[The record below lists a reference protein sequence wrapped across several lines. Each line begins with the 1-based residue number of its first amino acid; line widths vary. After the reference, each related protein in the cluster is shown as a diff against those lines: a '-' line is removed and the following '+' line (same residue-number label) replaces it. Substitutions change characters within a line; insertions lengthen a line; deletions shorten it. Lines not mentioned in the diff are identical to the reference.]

1 MAAGIALA
9 MSQPQ
14 GDFMSRKETIAGWNF
29 TMSDT
34 EFEAQT
40 ESTAE
45 ANPPCM
51 ALVPMVQAAAWTQ
64 APPLLR
70 PDPCFV
76 TQLIATAEH
85 APQTC
90 SLRRATPAVA
100 QAAYRS
106 VTAHNHIM
114 PTGIFTRQT
123 T

>member
-1 MAAGIALA
+1 
-9 MSQPQ
+9 
-14 GDFMSRKETIAGWNF
+14 
-29 TMSDT
+29 MSDT
-34 EFEAQT
+34 EFEEQT
-40 ESTAE
+40 ESTADAGD

-51 ALVPMVQAAAWTQ
+51 ALVPMIQSAQWPQT
-64 APPLLR
+64 PPLLR
-70 PDPCFV
+70 ADPCFV

-90 SLRRATPAVA
+90 TLRRATPADA

-114 PTGIFTRQT
+114 PTGLLTRQT